1 MPNDVTCWDGGA
13 APLNKLQ
20 VALGNER
27 SGALMRLTAN
37 EENVQPVNQA
47 AVTMEP
53 PTLPPFIIYFS
64 KLMYF
69 IIAG

>member
-1 MPNDVTCWDGGA
+1 
-13 APLNKLQ
+13 
-20 VALGNER
+20 
-27 SGALMRLTAN
+27 MRLTAN

-47 AVTMEP
+47 AATIEQP
-53 PTLPPFIIYFS
+53 SLPAFIIYFF

>member
-1 MPNDVTCWDGGA
+1 
-13 APLNKLQ
+13 
-20 VALGNER
+20 
-27 SGALMRLTAN
+27 MRLTAN

-47 AVTMEP
+47 AATMEP